1 MIDTNIV
8 MAVALILILLVF
20 LRISWTLKDIHEAI
34 VSGSAAGS
42 AAGAKAAGGLALVHA
57 GDTQAAQEAVVD
69 ETEIAAVIAVA
80 SAAMRAAV

>member
-8 MAVALILILLVF
+8 MAVALILILFVF

-34 VSGSAAGS
+34 ISGSVHGSAAN
-42 AAGAKAAGGLALVHA
+42 AKANGGLAVVHA
-57 GDTQAAQEAVVD
+57 GEAQEAAAD